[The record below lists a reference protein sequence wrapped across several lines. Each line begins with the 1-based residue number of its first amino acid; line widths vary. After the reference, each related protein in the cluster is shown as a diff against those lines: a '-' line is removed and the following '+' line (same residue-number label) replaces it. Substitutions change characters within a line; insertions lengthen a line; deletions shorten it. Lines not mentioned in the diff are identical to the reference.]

1 MDSEERFKALE
12 SAAIEAAAQG
22 LKALLLLNGGACVAL
37 LAFVG
42 GLATSEHV
50 RPEFAPLVPAATQA
64 LIWFASGSGV
74 AVLACFFAYWT
85 NQAYAN
91 ALFNPQK
98 HSWKSGTRL
107 NIAGGTAALFS
118 LFCFGKGVLDI
129 GLALV

>member
-1 MDSEERFKALE
+1 MNSEERFNVLE
-12 SAAIEAAAQG
+12 SAAIDAAAQG

-74 AVLACFFAYWT
+74 AVLTCFFAYWT

-91 ALFNPQK
+91 ALFDSQRY
-98 HSWKSGTRL
+98 SWKRGARL
-107 NIAGGTAALFS
+107 NIAGSVAAVVS
-118 LFCFGKGVLDI
+118 LLCFGKGVLDI
-129 GLALV
+129 GLALF